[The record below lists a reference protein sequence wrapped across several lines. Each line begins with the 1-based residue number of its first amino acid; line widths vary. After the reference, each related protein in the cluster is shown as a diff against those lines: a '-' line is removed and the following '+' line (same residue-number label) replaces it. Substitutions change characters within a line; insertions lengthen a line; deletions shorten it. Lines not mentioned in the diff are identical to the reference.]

1 MFSARAG
8 KQGQALAGFSWPGG
22 GVTGSR
28 GGGGHSLQ
36 AEAGAEGF

>member
-8 KQGQALAGFSWPGG
+8 KQGQALAGFSWPG